1 MACQA
6 AAADDLGGED
16 REARMTARTLR
27 TQVGI
32 IGAGPS
38 GLLLSHLLHLAG
50 IDSVVIESR
59 SRDYVEQRVRA
70 GLLEQGS
77 VETLT
82 EAGVADRLHREG
94 LVHHGIELRFDGVGH
109 RIPLTELTGK
119 VVTIYGQQEVVKD
132 LIAARLAAG
141 THRGNPP
148 ILFDVEDAALHD
160 VTGAPRITVRHG
172 GADHVIECDFIGGC
186 DGFHGICRPAIPD
199 LAIYE
204 RVYPFA
210 WLGILSRSRP
220 VSEELIY
227 ARHEEGFALATMRS
241 NTVSRLYLQVT
252 PEEDV
257 ALWPDGRIWEALHRR
272 LGIGAELE
280 EGAIFQKGVTPMRS
294 FVCETMRHGRLFLA
308 GDAAHIVPP
317 TGAKGMNLAIA
328 DIRVLARG
336 IERFY
341 AKGETALLDDY
352 AAICLRRIWK
362 GQRFSWWMTSM
373 LHRFD
378 GEDPFEHRV
387 QVAELD
393 YVSTSRAAMTTLAE
407 NYVGLPF
414 EV

>member
-1 MACQA
+1 M
-6 AAADDLGGED
+6 
-16 REARMTARTLR
+16 RTK
-27 TQVGI
+27 VGI

-50 IDSVVIESR
+50 VDSIVLETR

-77 VETLT
+77 VDTLT
-82 EAGVADRLHREG
+82 EAGVADRLHREA

-109 RIPLTELTGK
+109 RIPLTDLTGK

-132 LIAARLAAG
+132 LIAARMAAG
-141 THRGNPP
+141 SHGAHSP
-148 ILFDVEDAALHD
+148 ILFEVEDVAVHD
-160 VTGAPRITVRHG
+160 VTGNPRITFRHDG
-172 GADHVIECDFIGGC
+172 RDQAIDCDFIGGC
-186 DGFHGICRPAIPD
+186 DGFHGICRSAIPD
-199 LAIYE
+199 LAIFE

-220 VSEELIY
+220 VSDELIY
-227 ARHEEGFALATMRS
+227 ARHADGFALATMRS
-241 NTVSRLYLQVT
+241 NTISRLYLQCT
-252 PEEDV
+252 PDEDLS
-257 ALWPDGRIWEALHRR
+257 LWPDARIWEELHRR
-272 LGIGAELE
+272 LGCGPELE
-280 EGAIFQKGVTPMRS
+280 EGEIFQKGVTPMRS

-308 GDAAHIVPP
+308 GDSAHIVPP

-341 AKGETALLDDY
+341 AKGETDLLDRY
-352 AAICLRRIWK
+352 AEICLRRIWK

-378 GEDPFEHRV
+378 GDDPFEHRV
-387 QVAELD
+387 QVAELE
-393 YVSTSRAAMTTLAE
+393 YVSTSTAAMTTLAE

>member
-1 MACQA
+1 M
-6 AAADDLGGED
+6 
-16 REARMTARTLR
+16 R

-32 IGAGPS
+32 IGAGPA
-38 GLLLSHLLHLAG
+38 GLLLSHLLHLQG
-50 IDSVVIESR
+50 IDSVVLEARSR
-59 SRDYVEQRVRA
+59 SYVEERVRA

-77 VETLT
+77 VDTLT

-94 LVHHGIELRFDGVGH
+94 LVHHGIELRYDGIGH
-109 RIPLTELTGK
+109 RIPVTDLTGR

-141 THRGNPP
+141 THSGNPA
-148 ILFDVEDAALHD
+148 ILFDVEDAAVHD
-160 VTGAPRITVRHG
+160 VTSDNPRITFRHDG
-172 GADHVIECDFIGGC
+172 QDQVLDCVFIGGC

-199 LAIYE
+199 LQIFE

-227 ARHEEGFALATMRS
+227 ARHREGFALATMRS
-241 NTVSRLYLQVT
+241 NTVSRLYLQCT
-252 PEEDV
+252 PEEDIKE
-257 ALWPDGRIWEALHRR
+257 WPDARIWEELHRR
-272 LGIGAELE
+272 LGVGSELE
-280 EGAIFQKGVTPMRS
+280 EGEIFQKGVTPMRS

-308 GDAAHIVPP
+308 GDSAHIVPP

-336 IERFY
+336 LERFF
-341 AKGETALLDDY
+341 AKGETDLLDRYSD
-352 AAICLRRIWK
+352 ICLRRIWK

-378 GEDPFEHRV
+378 GNDPFEHRV
-387 QVAELD
+387 QVAELQ
-393 YVSTSRAAMTTLAE
+393 YVSTSKAAMTTLAE
-407 NYVGLPF
+407 NYVGLPY